1 MGSALKN
8 HSMMGTAEKTMAE
21 QSRQKN
27 NFLENAQQMIR
38 IDTYMMGVQRET
50 QGCILN
56 SLKGREGTFLEARS
70 YKARENDIPYK

>member
-1 MGSALKN
+1 
-8 HSMMGTAEKTMAE
+8 MMGTAEKTMSE

-27 NFLENAQQMIR
+27 SFLENAQQMIR
-38 IDTYMMGVQRET
+38 IDTYTMGVQRET

-56 SLKGREGTFLEARS
+56 SLKGREETFPEARS